1 MLRRTAALAA
11 ATITLSVSGF
21 AASAAINDGP
31 PAGATALCKDGTY
44 SFSQTRSGTC
54 SHHGGVATWLT
65 GDTPPPATTTSAAPP
80 TTTAAQTTT
89 AATTTTASVTTT
101 TAPRTTTAVTTI
113 ASTTAA
119 ITTTARS
126 ITTPSK
132 TCGAGYVLAHLSW
145 GEKCLRAGE
154 FCKVGNPEYLKYGF
168 TCPQTGHLTRRK

>member
-1 MLRRTAALAA
+1 MLRRVAALII
-11 ATITLSVSGF
+11 ATIALGVGGF

-65 GDTPPPATTTSAAPP
+65 SDTTPPPATSAPPP
-80 TTTAAQTTT
+80 TTTAARTTTAVTTTTTAGPTTT
-89 AATTTTASVTTT
+89 AATTTTT
-101 TAPRTTTAVTTI
+101 PRTTTPATT
-113 ASTTAA
+113 TA

-126 ITTPSK
+126 T

-145 GEKCLRAGE
+145 GDKCLRAGA
-154 FCKVGNPEYLKYGF
+154 FCKVGNPEYVKYGF
-168 TCPQTGHLTRRK
+168 TCPPNGHLKKRK